1 MCWLQ
6 VVTVTVWIKAPLIG
20 SEEEGFEDVTTAT
33 VVLETPVVQVHGQA
47 QRLEVQSH
55 CKESAD
61 DTMSALPH
69 GHRQDQTDYIL
80 QPSVILD

>member
-6 VVTVTVWIKAPLIG
+6 VVKVTVWIKAPLIN

-33 VVLETPVVQVHGQA
+33 VVLETPVVQIHGQA

-55 CKESAD
+55 CKKGPD
-61 DTMSALPH
+61 DTITTLPH

-80 QPSVILD
+80 QLSVNLD